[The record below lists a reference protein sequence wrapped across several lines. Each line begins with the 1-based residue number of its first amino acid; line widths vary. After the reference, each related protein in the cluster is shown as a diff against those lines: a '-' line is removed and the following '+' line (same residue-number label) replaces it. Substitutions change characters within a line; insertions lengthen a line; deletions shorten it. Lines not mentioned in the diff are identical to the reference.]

1 MKNLAIVIA
10 FAAVLSTLIPQAAQ
24 AQFYG
29 YGIDQSNYGGATVYS
44 DGSFS
49 NNGVSWNGADP
60 SGGATGIRTG
70 AWGAPA
76 AYNNPNAGG
85 ATGLLPPQPRAVR
98 VGGFRVVRARRLV
111 F

>member
-10 FAAVLSTLIPQAAQ
+10 LAAVLSTLIPQAAQ

-29 YGIDQSNYGGATVYS
+29 YGGTGDPNFGGATVYS

-70 AWGAPA
+70 AYGTPA
-76 AYNNPNAGG
+76 AYFSPNAGG
-85 ATGLLPPQPRAVR
+85 ATGLLPAQPVYGARAFRTIRVR
-98 VGGFRVVRARRLV
+98 RHR
-111 F
+111 